1 MQNNVM
7 ENMDLMGDDQDL
19 LEMIDNF
26 FKRLFIYKNLKLKT
40 YRFEDDSSLSI
51 VLFDEG
57 DTPAFY
63 LNKKS
68 FYENIINDLQT

>member
-1 MQNNVM
+1 MKNNVM

-26 FKRLFIYKNLKLKT
+26 FTRLFIYKNLKLKT

-51 VLFDEG
+51 VLFEDG
-57 DTPAFY
+57 DTPTFY
-63 LNKKS
+63 LNKKP
-68 FYENIINDLQT
+68 FL